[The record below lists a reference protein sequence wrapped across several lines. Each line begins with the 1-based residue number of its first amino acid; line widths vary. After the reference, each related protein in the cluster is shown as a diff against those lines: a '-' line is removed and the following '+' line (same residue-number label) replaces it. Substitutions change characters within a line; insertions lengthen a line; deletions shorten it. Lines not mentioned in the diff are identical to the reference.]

1 VPNYGRYPKATT
13 EISGVTGYQEVA
25 GSLVGLIG
33 GSSIQDLLLLWQ
45 ELSAVVRES
54 KRRLL
59 VLGLG

>member
-13 EISGVTGYQEVA
+13 EISGV
-25 GSLVGLIG
+25 IG